1 MEAIEGREVAMEVD
15 WATEIRAAGMVT
27 KVELMVEV
35 AVEVAVVTVAVARQG
50 ATVAMVGL
58 EVKPQHTP

>member
-1 MEAIEGREVAMEVD
+1 MEVD